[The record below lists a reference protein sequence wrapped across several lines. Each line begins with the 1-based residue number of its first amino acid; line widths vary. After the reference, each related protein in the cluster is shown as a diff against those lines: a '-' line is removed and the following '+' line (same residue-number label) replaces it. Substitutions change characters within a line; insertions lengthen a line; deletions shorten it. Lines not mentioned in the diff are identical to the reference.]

1 MTGLRGITRVAAAA
15 FIALALSSCAMN
27 AQQQPGQAPVQQQ
40 SGQGK
45 PSTDSGAITQGQF
58 ERDPNLPGE
67 YSPGGL
73 KITWNQTSGDF
84 TQPIISIETNPVS
97 PVGAQYLGWN
107 DEGSWLSGMDGKIY
121 TWQLK
126 SNTLTERYRGFKA
139 IPTDVL
145 VSLRNSAGKQRW
157 LAMQGIKSG
166 PQEPQQPVQVASN
179 PPPPGNIS
187 ADDARNAIGQ
197 LGAGQGAPRFTT
209 PSGSHSA
216 TSASLKGNILT
227 LTMADGT
234 RQALKVERPPTPAAA
249 ASGDITGTW
258 LAFDAN
264 KLVVVRGDG
273 TATVTDMDARLRASF
288 EQIKKLV
295 GGQK

>member
-1 MTGLRGITRVAAAA
+1 MLSIIRTVGMNRTAEAALLGAVTLGA
-15 FIALALSSCAMN
+15 IFSANGAS
-27 AQQQPGQAPVQQQ
+27 AQ
-40 SGQGK
+40 QGK
-45 PSTDSGAITQGQF
+45 PSADSSGITKEQF

-73 KITWNQTSGDF
+73 KITWNQTTGSYDR
-84 TQPIISIETNPVS
+84 PIITIETNPRS
-97 PVGAQYLGWN
+97 PFGAQYLGWN

-145 VSLRNSAGKQRW
+145 VSLRNSSGKQRW
-157 LAMQGIKSG
+157 LAMRGIKSG
-166 PQEPQQPVQVASN
+166 PQEPQQPVQVDNN
-179 PPPPGNIS
+179 PPAANIS
-187 ADDARNAIGQ
+187 GDDARTAIGR
-197 LGAGQGAPRFTT
+197 LGAGQAAPR
-209 PSGSHSA
+209 SA
-216 TSASLKGNILT
+216 SIPGGYNATGASLKGNILT

-288 EQIKKLV
+288 EQVKKLMS
-295 GGQK
+295 GQK